1 MLNQWT
7 VNQYPIN
14 YSTLPLIVSQ
24 DVIAFN
30 GYSLQNSQII
40 TTEIDFDDLSPVEL
54 NTYKYPRDNG
64 GGVLSKFYRGKD
76 ITLTITIKASTAS
89 AFSTLMDDF
98 KKNLRYTEGN
108 LDMTVNGE
116 IRRIRA
122 TCTSIDF
129 NRKHYNVT
137 YATTRVKF
145 QSVEPFLYAK
155 DAQSFQFQWQTNSF
169 SGEFTNAWSAE
180 SLPALYFIFWAGT
193 TATALSVTSQW
204 KTITMTT
211 AFTQND
217 ILIIDSKNKSITKN
231 GVEID
236 YTGQFPSFPP
246 WSCPFQVAITWTSL
260 LDLTAVVPKNYL

>member
-1 MLNQWT
+1 M
-7 VNQYPIN
+7 
-14 YSTLPLIVSQ
+14 
-24 DVIAFN
+24 
-30 GYSLQNSQII
+30 
-40 TTEIDFDDLSPVEL
+40 EL

-155 DAQSFQFQWQTNSF
+155 DAQSFQFQ
-169 SGEFTNAWSAE
+169 
-180 SLPALYFIFWAGT
+180 
-193 TATALSVTSQW
+193 
-204 KTITMTT
+204 
-211 AFTQND
+211 
-217 ILIIDSKNKSITKN
+217 
-231 GVEID
+231 
-236 YTGQFPSFPP
+236 
-246 WSCPFQVAITWTSL
+246 
-260 LDLTAVVPKNYL
+260 